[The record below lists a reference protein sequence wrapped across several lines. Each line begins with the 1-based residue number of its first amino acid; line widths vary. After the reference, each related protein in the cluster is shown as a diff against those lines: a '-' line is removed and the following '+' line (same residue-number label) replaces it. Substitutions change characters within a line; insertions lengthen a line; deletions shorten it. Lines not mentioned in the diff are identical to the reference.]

1 MNFNEKLQKL
11 RKEQKLSQ
19 EELADKLDV
28 TRQSVSKWESGQ
40 TYPEMD
46 KLLTICKIFNCTLE
60 ELTND
65 EIKVEEFNKESK
77 INIVE
82 LILEYIK
89 KTYNYFANI
98 TFKEFIT
105 VLLTMIVVVF
115 ILHLLHYP
123 FVELENII
131 RNAASYLKEGFITR
145 FIVGISSFIIDI
157 IYSFGSIFV
166 FFYIFKIGFLDRKE
180 IIISDKVVEAQVEE
194 KEIVQTRVVK
204 TNNSK
209 SSIRLF
215 DIIGKMI
222 MFFIKVFLIFFAI
235 PFVMLIVFL
244 SCSLAFSIGLV
255 FRGVVFIGAILGL
268 IFAIM
273 LISIVI
279 EFICNIILNHKHNAK
294 RMIITLLIGLIG
306 GGISAGI
313 LIMEVSKYEFIDG
326 SPTEIEETKKTYNF
340 TYKKG
345 MYVSSYLGG
354 YTSHPDENMKDN
366 EIIIEVYN
374 YKYSSEIFL
383 EEHDNIIVL
392 TSNAKKEVKPS
403 EYADLIIKALKE
415 KKIYSSFVDHNSR
428 FIVIANSKTLK
439 LLEDNLDTIRY
450 NSQLEE
456 KRNENNELRKEIEHL
471 NDTIHSLEKEKEEL
485 RSQNDK
491 LESKIAEYKEK
502 VSNLID

>member
-1 MNFNEKLQKL
+1 MNFSEKLLKM

-46 KLLTICKIFNCTLE
+46 KLLAICKIFNCTLE

-82 LILEYIK
+82 LILDYIK
-89 KTYNYFANI
+89 RTYNYFANI
-98 TFKEFIT
+98 SFKEFIK
-105 VLLTMIVVVF
+105 VLLTMVVVLL

-131 RNAASYLKEGFITR
+131 RDAASYIKEGFITR
-145 FIVGISSFIIDI
+145 FISGISSFIIDI
-157 IYSFGSIFV
+157 IYSFGSIFI
-166 FFYIFKIGFLDRKE
+166 FFYIFKIGFLDKKA
-180 IIISDKVVEAQVEE
+180 IIISEKVVEVEGKE
-194 KEIVQTRVVK
+194 KEEVQTKVIK
-204 TNNSK
+204 TSNSG

-215 DIIGKMI
+215 DIIGKII

-244 SCSLAFSIGLV
+244 SCFLAFSIGLM

-273 LISIVI
+273 LISLII
-279 EFICNIILNHKHNAK
+279 EFISNIVLNHKHNAK
-294 RMIITLLIGLIG
+294 RMIITLLIGLVG

-313 LIMEVSKYEFIDG
+313 LTMEMSKYEFIDG
-326 SPTEIEETKKTYNF
+326 SPTQIEETKKSYNF

-345 MYVSSYLGG
+345 MYINSFLGG
-354 YTSHPDENMKDN
+354 YTSHLDESMKDN
-366 EIIIEVYN
+366 DIIIEVYN

-392 TSNAKKEVKPS
+392 TSNAKKEIKPS
-403 EYADLIIKALKE
+403 EYVDLIIKALKE
-415 KKIYSSFVDHNSR
+415 KKIYSSLVDHNSR

-439 LLEDNLDTIRY
+439 LLEDNIDTVHYNRRVEETKELQNEIRD
-450 NSQLEE
+450 
-456 KRNENNELRKEIEHL
+456 L
-471 NDTIHSLEKEKEEL
+471 NDTIRSLEKEKEEL

-491 LESKIAEYKEK
+491 LESKILEYKEK
-502 VSNLID
+502 VASLID